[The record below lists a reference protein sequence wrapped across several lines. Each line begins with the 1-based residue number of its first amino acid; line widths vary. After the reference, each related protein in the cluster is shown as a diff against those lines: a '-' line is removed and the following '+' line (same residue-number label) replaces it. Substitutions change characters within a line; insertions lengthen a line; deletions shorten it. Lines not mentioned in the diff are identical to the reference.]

1 MRKLLPLFLLT
12 SLLGGL
18 GAASASPASQISIPP
33 QSELERYIWEVPT
46 VSNVPSLHTT
56 GLRDELEA
64 EISAFLSEGRR
75 APWFFVN
82 GKGSAVFYFLEPT
95 QTMYY
100 LALAYPYLSP
110 ALQTQVESFVGSELA
125 SYDLLGAYSRYDW
138 AEGLTYINGAVQA
151 DPARR
156 RETSPPGPFWYCTI
170 AGGCEGKGGGS
181 SYITPRKPFDRLY
194 DIWFYAY
201 RTGDWNYVE
210 SEWDTIKGTRGIIT
224 DVNDD
229 AILLGLASMDA
240 DQTAT
245 WDSANRRLSALIAY
259 ARMAD
264 HMNDTAEVAWAVDA
278 ATRAMQAR
286 LRYINNNRPTPWDGT
301 SDSPCSSTW
310 EANCTSVGGLFI
322 VRRGGHSTN
331 IPEYKEMTADV
342 GRLLAEYASSEFSQ
356 YDTYVDVIKPAAYLQ
371 SGANNMGGEV
381 PYVFPHNVQGVFLAK
396 ALVTRL
402 PGDQL
407 RKYVDVPWIEQD
419 YYYWERLAR
428 AVDAYGTLCLEDVR
442 TLAIECPLGVAS
454 ATKSVNSRVPG
465 TGEVVTYTITL
476 VGSDLPITVTDQI
489 PPGLEYR
496 PGSVSNGSYN
506 PTLGQVE
513 HSSTLTAGHVLK
525 VTFGVTV
532 TEEQTKTIVNT
543 ATVQIGADETLYPS
557 ASIFV
562 NGRSLFL
569 PVLLK
574 SY

>member
-1 MRKLLPLFLLT
+1 
-12 SLLGGL
+12 
-18 GAASASPASQISIPP
+18 
-33 QSELERYIWEVPT
+33 
-46 VSNVPSLHTT
+46 
-56 GLRDELEA
+56 
-64 EISAFLSEGRR
+64 
-75 APWFFVN
+75 
-82 GKGSAVFYFLEPT
+82 
-95 QTMYY
+95 
-100 LALAYPYLSP
+100 
-110 ALQTQVESFVGSELA
+110 
-125 SYDLLGAYSRYDW
+125 
-138 AEGLTYINGAVQA
+138 
-151 DPARR
+151 
-156 RETSPPGPFWYCTI
+156 
-170 AGGCEGKGGGS
+170 
-181 SYITPRKPFDRLY
+181 
-194 DIWFYAY
+194 
-201 RTGDWNYVE
+201 VE
-210 SEWDTIKGTRGIIT
+210 SEWDTVKGTRGIIT

-286 LRYINNNRPTPWDGT
+286 LRYINNNRPSPWDGYV
-301 SDSPCSSTW
+301 DSPDQSTW
-310 EANCTSVGGLFI
+310 EDDTLGASRGGLFI
-322 VRRGGHSTN
+322 VRRSAHNTN
-331 IPEYKEMTADV
+331 IPEYREMSAEV
-342 GRLLAEYASSEFSQ
+342 GRLLADYAAAEFAQ
-356 YDTYVDVIKPAAYLQ
+356 YNVFIDVSKPVAYTQIGPQ
-371 SGANNMGGEV
+371 SFGGSYAGEV
-381 PYVFPHNVQGVFLAK
+381 LYVFPHNVQGIFLAK

-407 RKYVDVPWIEQD
+407 RKYVDVPWVEQD
-419 YYYWERLAR
+419 YYHWERLAR
-428 AVDAYGTLCLEDVR
+428 AVDAYGTLCLEDLR
-442 TLAIECPLGVAS
+442 TLAIECPLGVPS
-454 ATKSVNSRVPG
+454 ATKSVNSRVPR

-476 VGSDLPITVTDQI
+476 VGRDLPITVTDQI

-513 HSSTLTAGHVLK
+513 HSSTLTAGHVLE

-557 ASIFV
+557 ALIFV